1 MNTVKTSFKKTD
13 YMIIIS
19 AVMIT
24 IVSWLYVLINYSGLP
39 EKIPSHFNGK
49 GIVDDYSEKYY
60 LWIVLIAFSAL
71 QIFIFLLAKN
81 TAVHNFQLKT
91 KLANFRALAIF
102 MPFLGFLLLFIIHAV
117 IQSSTGNFEYNSLMT
132 PVIFGLTIIT
142 LIIMFTIIFK
152 NKKA

>member
-1 MNTVKTSFKKTD
+1 MNIEKTSFKKTD
-13 YMIIIS
+13 YTIIIS
-19 AVMIT
+19 TVTIT
-24 IVSWLYVLINYSGLP
+24 IISWLYVLINYSRLP

-81 TAVHNFQLKT
+81 TSFHNFQLKT
-91 KLANFRALAIF
+91 KLANFRVLAIF
-102 MPFLGFLLLFIIHAV
+102 MPFLGFLLLFIIHAI
-117 IQSSTGNFEYNSLMT
+117 IQSSKGNFEYNSLIT
-132 PVIFGLTIIT
+132 PVVFGLTIVT
-142 LIIMFTIIFK
+142 LIIMFSIIFK